1 MVSNQVISGITTGQ
15 LAILML
21 GPAILTGA
29 VSIIINWL
37 QSRTKIFELARE
49 SEYKARENLFRLY
62 QEKLRSVKESNK
74 SLNEGFGK
82 IFGIYM
88 AEEDEGERI
97 KLLKIQLNFVKLFK
111 ELIVDSIDEFEEE
124 LRKNELFEGKNEEHV
139 KFAKKVLS
147 TDLGKISEDELEGIV
162 MNYYKV
168 LNLIDSF
175 ESTLLEKKRDELFSK
190 YVT

>member
-1 MVSNQVISGITTGQ
+1 MASNQLISGITTGQ

-49 SEYKARENLFRLY
+49 SEYKARENLFKLY

-74 SLNEGFGK
+74 GLNEGFGK
-82 IFGIYM
+82 IFGIYVVQ
-88 AEEDEGERI
+88 EDEGERL
-97 KLLKIQLNFVKLFK
+97 KLLKIQLNLVKLCK
-111 ELIVDSIDEFEEE
+111 ELIADSIDEFEEE
-124 LRKNELFEGKNEEHV
+124 LRKNELFKGKNEEHV

-147 TDLGKISEDELEGIV
+147 TDLEKISDDKLERIV

-175 ESTLLEKKRDELFSK
+175 ESTLLEKKRDDLFSK
-190 YVT
+190 YIT

>member
-1 MVSNQVISGITTGQ
+1 MVSNQAISGITTGQ

-62 QEKLRSVKESNK
+62 QEKLKSVKESNK

-82 IFGIYM
+82 TFGIYV
-88 AEEDEGERI
+88 AQEDEGEGI
-97 KLLKIQLNFVKLFK
+97 KLLKVQLKLIK
-111 ELIVDSIDEFEEE
+111 LLKDLIAASIGEFEEE
-124 LRKNELFEGKNEEHV
+124 LRKNKLFEGKNEEHV

-147 TDLGKISEDELEGIV
+147 TGLEKISDDELEKIV
-162 MNYYKV
+162 MNYFKV
-168 LNLIDSF
+168 LNLIDLF

-190 YVT
+190 YIT